1 MSHDVLLALTLGVLV
16 GVLVGGAAV
25 AVVVRTRRR
34 RDAVSLTLVP
44 HRTRQVLGLL
54 QAGAIVVGRDG
65 RAAASNAMAIS
76 LGLSRPD
83 GALLPEVADL
93 AERSWSA
100 GDAVEGEVTVHRG
113 VLGTRSM
120 VHVRVIPIDDSLA
133 LAIGNDRTEQ
143 RAAEISRREFAV
155 NVSHELKTPVGALV
169 LLAETVE
176 GVADD
181 PDTVR
186 QFAAKIG
193 KEARRLSKLIQEII
207 EISRLQGTETVV
219 EKRHVDLAAAAREA
233 ADAAQLVAQAR
244 GIDVTV
250 AAGAPAPVLGDRD
263 LLVMAIRN
271 LIDNAVAYS
280 DSGRRVTVSVG
291 RDGGVA
297 AVSVIDQG
305 IGIAES
311 EQERIF
317 ERFYRTDPARSRATG
332 GTGLGLSIVK
342 HIAAQ
347 HDGDVGV
354 WSKLGVGSTFTLK
367 IPLRGKGTES

>member
-1 MSHDVLLALTLGVLV
+1 MGHDVTLALALGVL
-16 GVLVGGAAV
+16 LGGGV
-25 AVVVRTRRR
+25 AVVVGRARRR
-34 RDAVSLTLVP
+34 RETVPHNLVP
-44 HRTRQVLGLL
+44 RRTRQVLGLL
-54 QAGAIVVGRDG
+54 QAGAIVVARDR
-65 RAAASNAMAIS
+65 RAAASNSMAIA
-76 LGLSRPD
+76 LGLARPD
-83 GALLPEVADL
+83 GALLAEVADL
-93 AERSWSA
+93 AERSWHV
-100 GDAVEGEVTVHRG
+100 GEAVEGEVTVHRG
-113 VLGTRSM
+113 VLGTRSA
-120 VHVRVIPIDDSLA
+120 VHVRVTPIDDSLA

-143 RAAEISRREFAV
+143 RAAEVSRREFAV

-181 PDTVR
+181 PETVR
-186 QFAAKIG
+186 EFAAKIG

-219 EKRHVDLAAAAREA
+219 EMRDVDLADVAREA
-233 ADAAQLVAQAR
+233 ADAARLVAQAR
-244 GIDVTV
+244 TIEVTV
-250 AAGAPAPVLGDRD
+250 AAGAATPVLGDRD

-280 DSGRRVTVSVG
+280 DDGHRVTVAVG
-291 RDGGVA
+291 RDAGAA

-305 IGIAES
+305 IGIPES

-354 WSKLGVGSTFTLK
+354 WSKPGVGSTFTLRV
-367 IPLRGKGTES
+367 PLHGRGA

>member
-1 MSHDVLLALTLGVLV
+1 MSHDVTLALVLGVI
-16 GVLVGGAAV
+16 VGGA
-25 AVVVRTRRR
+25 VVMVIERARRR
-34 RDAVSLTLVP
+34 REIVPHNLVP
-44 HRTRQVLGLL
+44 RRTRQVLGLL
-54 QAGAIVVGRDG
+54 QAGAIVVARDR
-65 RAAASNAMAIS
+65 RAAASNALAVA

-93 AERSWSA
+93 AERAWGL

-113 VLGTRSM
+113 VLGTPSM
-120 VHVRVIPIDDSLA
+120 VHVRVTPIDDSLA

-143 RAAEISRREFAV
+143 RAAEVSRREFAV

-176 GVADD
+176 GVADE

-186 QFAAKIG
+186 EFAAKIG

-219 EKRHVDLAAAAREA
+219 EKRKVDLAAAAREA
-233 ADAAQLVAQAR
+233 ADAARLIAQAR

-250 AAGAPAPVLGDRD
+250 AAGATAPVFGDRD

-271 LIDNAVAYS
+271 LIDNAVSYS
-280 DSGRRVTVSVG
+280 DAGSRVTVSVG
-291 RDGGVA
+291 RDDGVA

-311 EQERIF
+311 EQDRIF
-317 ERFYRTDPARSRATG
+317 ERFYRTDPARSRETG

-347 HDGDVGV
+347 HDGDVRV
-354 WSKLGVGSTFTLK
+354 WSKLGIGSTFTLK
-367 IPLRGKGTES
+367 IPLRGKGAVS

>member
-1 MSHDVLLALTLGVLV
+1 MGQDLTVALMLGVLL
-16 GVLVGGAAV
+16 GAGAAV
-25 AVVVRTRRR
+25 VVGRARRRRETVPHNLVSHRTRR
-34 RDAVSLTLVP
+34 
-44 HRTRQVLGLL
+44 VLGLL
-54 QAGAIVVGRDG
+54 QAGALVVARDR

-93 AERSWSA
+93 AERAWSA
-100 GDAVEGEVTVHRG
+100 GDAIEGEVTVHRG
-113 VLGTRSM
+113 VLGTMSM
-120 VHVRVIPIDDSLA
+120 VHVRVTPIDDSLA
-133 LAIGNDRTEQ
+133 LVIGNDRTEQ

-176 GVADD
+176 GVADE

-186 QFAAKIG
+186 EFAAKIG

-219 EKRHVDLAAAAREA
+219 ERRNVDLAAAAREA
-233 ADAAQLVAQAR
+233 SDAARLVAQAR

-250 AAGAPAPVLGDRD
+250 AAGTTAPVLGDRD

-280 DSGRRVTVSVG
+280 DAGSRVTVSVG
-291 RDGGVA
+291 RDAGAV

-305 IGIAES
+305 IGIAAS

-354 WSKLGVGSTFTLK
+354 WSKPGVGSTFTLR
-367 IPLRGKGTES
+367 IPLHGKAVAS

>member
-1 MSHDVLLALTLGVLV
+1 MNRDVVLALVLGILA
-16 GVLVGGAAV
+16 GGGAAILV
-25 AVVVRTRRR
+25 SRTRRR
-34 RDAVSLTLVP
+34 REIVPHNLVS
-44 HRTRQVLGLL
+44 HRTRRVLGLL
-54 QAGAIVVGRDG
+54 QAGAIVVARDR
-65 RAAASNAMAIS
+65 RAAAANALAIS
-76 LGLSRPD
+76 LGLCRPD
-83 GALLPEVADL
+83 GAILPEVADL
-93 AERSWSA
+93 AERAWGV

-113 VLGTRSM
+113 VLGTMSM
-120 VHVRVIPIDDSLA
+120 VHVRVTPIDDSLA
-133 LAIGNDRTEQ
+133 LVIGNDRTEQ
-143 RAAEISRREFAV
+143 RAAEVARREFAV

-169 LLAETVE
+169 LLAETIE
-176 GVADD
+176 GVADE

-186 QFAAKIG
+186 EFAAKIG

-219 EKRHVDLAAAAREA
+219 ERRNVDLAVVAREA
-233 ADAAQLVAQAR
+233 ADAARLMAQAR
-244 GIDVTV
+244 GIEVTV
-250 AAGAPAPVLGDRD
+250 AAGATAPVLGDRD

-280 DSGRRVTVSVG
+280 DTGHRVTVSVG
-291 RDGGVA
+291 REAGVA

-305 IGIAES
+305 IGIPES

-354 WSKLGVGSTFTLK
+354 WSKQGVGSTFTLR
-367 IPLRGKGTES
+367 IPLRGKAAAS